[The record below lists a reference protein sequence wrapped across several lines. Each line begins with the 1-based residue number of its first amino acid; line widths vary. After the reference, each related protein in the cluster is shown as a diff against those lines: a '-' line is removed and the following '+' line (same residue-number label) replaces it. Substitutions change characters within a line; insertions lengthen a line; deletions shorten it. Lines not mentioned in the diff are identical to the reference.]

1 MNWIDKIAQEAERAA
16 EREQLGRQLTAFD
29 DFAEVP
35 EATEGGAPVGI
46 EAPQLPEAPADPLPS
61 TLSAADFADY
71 APPRVRARRDFLRCY
86 EYARQLRG
94 AEGVTLADMADVM
107 QVSTST
113 VKGRLKEYG
122 ADYGLSLAGGVI
134 VYTPP
139 EGRPW
144 QSVGDP
150 TGRRQPLPPYQAR
163 P

>member
-1 MNWIDKIAQEAERAA
+1 MNWIDKITQEAERAA

-29 DFAEVP
+29 DFAETPTGP
-35 EATEGGAPVGI
+35 EV
-46 EAPQLPEAPADPLPS
+46 EAPQLPEPAADPLPS
-61 TLSAADFADY
+61 TPPAADFADY
-71 APPRVRARRDFLRCY
+71 TPPRVRARRDFLRCY

-94 AEGVTLADMADVM
+94 AEGVTLADLADVM

-113 VKGRLKEYG
+113 IKARLKEYG
-122 ADYGLSLAGGVI
+122 ADYGLSLDVSQDAGVI

-144 QSVGDP
+144 QSVSDP
-150 TGRRQPLPPYQAR
+150 TGRRQPLPPYQGR